1 MDADALARAR
11 KAAGR
16 YDWRLALRCFRAA
29 DAQVPLGA
37 EDLELLAWAC
47 AWTGDLDL
55 GIASWERAY
64 ADWLAEGRPDRA
76 AVAAFWIAWWHVDKG
91 HRSVAAG
98 WYERLERLSAGQD
111 AASRP
116 QGYAELVRA
125 WGARHRAALDEA
137 VERGGRARELATRAG
152 DRDLWAFSMTH
163 LARVAVLAG
172 DREEGL
178 RLADEAGAAAV
189 GHELSPGAA
198 FVVYCNVVALHFGVA
213 DLKRAAEWTQALA
226 RWCER
231 QSLVGFPGICRVEHA
246 KVLSLTGQWA
256 AAIAEAERACAE
268 LEPFA
273 PGLAGDAFY
282 QLGELRLRTGDL
294 GGAEAYFARAHELG
308 TVPQP
313 GRSLLLAAA
322 DVGAGLASIRTA
334 LQDGSWY
341 PLERARLLPTFAELA
356 LAAGEVG
363 AAAEAADEL
372 ARIAA
377 MYGSSALE
385 ATAATARGRVQLA
398 RGEVA
403 TGATLAAALRAWQRL
418 GLPYEVAMVR
428 LPLAEACLVRGDRDT
443 ARLELQAALR
453 TLIQLGAAPD
463 AGRVRQ
469 ALDAL
474 DAPLA
479 AGSAIPAR
487 VEVRVLGR
495 FGVTVDGRPVPDVAW
510 RRASPARLVKLL
522 ALADGRALHR
532 EQVMETLWPTLAP
545 EAAAA
550 NLHRAASQARGALG
564 ARGAI
569 VLRGGWVRLW
579 PDAELDIDVERFER
593 HARPALAR
601 GDPEDCAALA
611 ETASAGLLPEDPYL
625 DWVQDRRAQVHELR
639 LALLKGAHRWKEV
652 LTLDPLDE
660 ASHRERIRE
669 HAANGDRAAAL
680 AQFEHLRTLLAVE
693 LGIDPAPET
702 VALRDRVV
710 AGGSVEVQERP
721 PG

>member
-125 WGARHRAALDEA
+125 WDARHRAALDEA

-294 GGAEAYFARAHELG
+294 GGAEACFARAHELG

-398 RGEVA
+398 RGEVV

-474 DAPLA
+474 DPPWPPGARSRRGSKSGSSAGSGSPSTAARSQMEPGAGPVQLGWSSCSRSPTAARCTASRSWRPCGRPWRRRRPRPTCTGRPPRHAAPLA
-479 AGSAIPAR
+479 LVAR
-487 VEVRVLGR
+487 SCCG
-495 FGVTVDGRPVPDVAW
+495 
-510 RRASPARLVKLL
+510 
-522 ALADGRALHR
+522 
-532 EQVMETLWPTLAP
+532 
-545 EAAAA
+545 
-550 NLHRAASQARGALG
+550 
-564 ARGAI
+564 
-569 VLRGGWVRLW
+569 
-579 PDAELDIDVERFER
+579 
-593 HARPALAR
+593 
-601 GDPEDCAALA
+601 
-611 ETASAGLLPEDPYL
+611 
-625 DWVQDRRAQVHELR
+625 
-639 LALLKGAHRWKEV
+639 
-652 LTLDPLDE
+652 
-660 ASHRERIRE
+660 
-669 HAANGDRAAAL
+669 
-680 AQFEHLRTLLAVE
+680 
-693 LGIDPAPET
+693 
-702 VALRDRVV
+702 
-710 AGGSVEVQERP
+710 AGGSGCGPTPSSTSMSSGSSGTLARPRLAAIPRTARRWPRRP
-721 PG
+721 PPACFPRIRTWTGCRTAGHRSMSCASPSSRAPTAGRRS